1 LTSVSF
7 CGGAWGIL
15 EDELSIK
22 NPMLLV
28 GIGGV
33 GSRIAAAA
41 SAALECKCLLI
52 SNDKRD
58 LVNNDRCAAIFI
70 HSGEWINPSS
80 YKLRSFVEGH
90 RNEIATAMQDYST
103 VIVVSN
109 LAGRAGTAI
118 APLVC
123 KMAKDS
129 RIAVVSVAIM
139 PFKYETDRIFSA
151 GTALRRVREVSDSTI
166 VMDNDAFLDN
176 NPELSQQDCFDITN
190 NAIVEVIASI
200 SSSMIKPALNVLCTS
215 RANPSSESSLRDS
228 LAMLYDT
235 ISDASS
241 VKRAML
247 YVMGGKRVPI
257 GELNKLVGCVRQI
270 FKEEGSI
277 EVGMSSS
284 MSTSNSIRVHLV
296 ASAPQK
302 TRFDS
307 YDPLGEIIP
316 DALDWEEPD
325 SAPDIKLTIPA
336 ID

>member
-1 LTSVSF
+1 
-7 CGGAWGIL
+7 
-15 EDELSIK
+15 
-22 NPMLLV
+22 MLLV

-33 GSRIAAAA
+33 GSKIAAAA

-52 SNDKRD
+52 SNDKKD
-58 LVNNDRCAAIFI
+58 LVNNDRCAAIFVR
-70 HSGEWINPSS
+70 SGEWVNPSC

-90 RNEIATAMQDYST
+90 RNEMAEAMHDYST

-129 RIAVVSVAIM
+129 RISVISIAIM

-151 GTALRRVREVSDSTI
+151 GTALRRVRDVSDSTI

-176 NPELSQQDCFDITN
+176 NPELSQHDCFAITN
-190 NAIVEVIASI
+190 NAIIEVIASV
-200 SSSMIKPALNVLCTS
+200 SSGMIKPSMNVLCTS
-215 RANPSSESSLRDS
+215 RARPSSESSLRDS

-235 ISDASS
+235 IPDASTI
-241 VKRAML
+241 KRAMV
-247 YVMGGKRVPI
+247 YVMGGKRISI
-257 GELNKLVGCVRQI
+257 GELNKLVGCVRGI
-270 FKEEGSI
+270 FTEDGSI
-277 EVGMSSS
+277 EVGMLS
-284 MSTSNSIRVHLV
+284 STSASNSTRVHLV

-316 DALDWEEPD
+316 DVLDWEEPD

-336 ID
+336 MD

>member
-1 LTSVSF
+1 
-7 CGGAWGIL
+7 L
-15 EDELSIK
+15 EDELSLK
-22 NPMLLV
+22 NPILLV

-52 SNDKRD
+52 SNDKKD
-58 LVNNDRCAAIFI
+58 LVHNDKCTAIFVR
-70 HSGEWINPSS
+70 SGEWVNPSC

-90 RNEIATAMQDYST
+90 RNEMAAAMRGYST

-123 KMAKDS
+123 RTAKKDS
-129 RIAVVSVAIM
+129 GTAVISLAIM
-139 PFKYETDRIFSA
+139 PFKYEADRIFSA

-176 NPELSQQDCFDITN
+176 NPELSQQDCFAITN
-190 NAIVEVIASI
+190 NAIVEVITSI
-200 SSSMIKPALNVLCTS
+200 SAGMIKPAMNVLCTS
-215 RANPSSESSLRDS
+215 RASPNSESSLRDS
-228 LAMLYDT
+228 LSMLYDAV
-235 ISDASS
+235 SDAST
-241 VKRAML
+241 VKRAMV
-247 YVMGGKRVPI
+247 YVMGGKSIPV
-257 GELNKLVGCVRQI
+257 GELNKLVGCIRGI
-270 FKEEGSI
+270 FKEDRSI
-277 EVGMSSS
+277 EVGMLSS
-284 MSTSNSIRVHLV
+284 MSSSSGVRVHLV

-307 YDPLGEIIP
+307 YDPLGDIIP
-316 DALDWEEPD
+316 DVLDWDEPD

-336 ID
+336 IE

>member
-1 LTSVSF
+1 M
-7 CGGAWGIL
+7 
-15 EDELSIK
+15 EDELSLK

-33 GSRIAAAA
+33 GSKIAAAA

-52 SNDKRD
+52 SNDKKD
-58 LVNNDRCAAIFI
+58 LVHNDKCTAIFVR
-70 HSGEWINPSS
+70 SGEWVNPSC

-90 RNEIATAMQDYST
+90 RNEMAAAMRGYST

-123 KMAKDS
+123 RTAKKDS
-129 RIAVVSVAIM
+129 GTAVISLAIM
-139 PFKYETDRIFSA
+139 PFKYEADRIFSA

-176 NPELSQQDCFDITN
+176 NPELSQQDCFAITN
-190 NAIVEVIASI
+190 NAIIEVITSI
-200 SSSMIKPALNVLCTS
+200 SAGMIKPAMNVLCTS
-215 RANPSSESSLRDS
+215 RASPNSESSLRDS
-228 LAMLYDT
+228 LSMLYDAV
-235 ISDASS
+235 SDAST
-241 VKRAML
+241 VKRAMV
-247 YVMGGKRVPI
+247 YVMGGKSIPV
-257 GELNKLVGCVRQI
+257 GELNKLVGCIRGI
-270 FKEEGSI
+270 FKEDRSI
-277 EVGMSSS
+277 EVGMLSS
-284 MSTSNSIRVHLV
+284 MSSSSGVRVHLV

-307 YDPLGEIIP
+307 YDPLGDIIP
-316 DALDWEEPD
+316 DVLDWDEPD

-336 ID
+336 IE

>member
-1 LTSVSF
+1 M
-7 CGGAWGIL
+7 
-15 EDELSIK
+15 EDDLSIK

-33 GSRIAAAA
+33 GSKIAAAA

-52 SNDKRD
+52 SNDKKD
-58 LVNNDRCAAIFI
+58 LVNNERCAAIFVR
-70 HSGEWINPSS
+70 SGEWVNPSC

-90 RNEIATAMQDYST
+90 RNEMAAAMDGYST
-103 VIVVSN
+103 VIVLSN

-129 RIAVVSVAIM
+129 RIAVISIAVM

-176 NPELSQQDCFDITN
+176 NPELSQHDCFAITN
-190 NAIVEVIASI
+190 NAIIEVVASI
-200 SSSMIKPALNVLCTS
+200 SSGMIKPSMNVLCTS
-215 RANPSSESSLRDS
+215 RARPNSESSLRDS

-235 ISDASS
+235 IPDASTI
-241 VKRAML
+241 KRAMV
-247 YVMGGKRVPI
+247 YVMGGKRISI
-257 GELNKLVGCVRQI
+257 GELNKLVGCVRGI
-270 FKEEGSI
+270 FKEDGSI
-277 EVGMSSS
+277 EVGMLSS
-284 MSTSNSIRVHLV
+284 MSTSNSTRVHLV

-316 DALDWEEPD
+316 DVLDWDEPD

>member
-1 LTSVSF
+1 MK
-7 CGGAWGIL
+7 
-15 EDELSIK
+15 EDLSIK

-28 GIGGV
+28 GIGGI
-33 GSRIAAAA
+33 GNKIAAAA
-41 SAALECKCLLI
+41 SAALDCKCLLI
-52 SNDKRD
+52 SNDKKD
-58 LVNNDRCAAIFI
+58 LVYNDRCSAIFVR
-70 HSGEWINPSS
+70 SGEWINPSS

-90 RNEIATAMQDYST
+90 RNEMSAAMRGYST

-123 KMAKDS
+123 RMAKDS
-129 RIAVVSVAIM
+129 SAAVISLTIM

-166 VMDNDAFLDN
+166 VMDNDSFLEN
-176 NPELSQQDCFDITN
+176 NPDLSQQDCFTITN

-200 SSSMIKPALNVLCTS
+200 YAGMIKPAMNVLCTS
-215 RANPSSESSLRDS
+215 RASPSSESSLRDS
-228 LAMLYDT
+228 LAMLYDAVPNAST
-235 ISDASS
+235 I
-241 VKRAML
+241 KRAMV
-247 YVMGGKRVPI
+247 YVMGGKRVAI
-257 GELNKLVGCVRQI
+257 GELNKLVSCVRGI
-270 FKEEGSI
+270 FKEDGAI
-277 EVGMSSS
+277 EVGMVSSASSS
-284 MSTSNSIRVHLV
+284 NGVRVHLV

-307 YDPLGEIIP
+307 YDPLGDIIP
-316 DALDWEEPD
+316 DVLDWDEPD

>member
-1 LTSVSF
+1 
-7 CGGAWGIL
+7 
-15 EDELSIK
+15 
-22 NPMLLV
+22 MLLV

-129 RIAVVSVAIM
+129 RIAVISVAIM

-176 NPELSQQDCFDITN
+176 NPELSEQDCFDITN

-270 FKEEGSI
+270 FKEDGSI

>member
-1 LTSVSF
+1 
-7 CGGAWGIL
+7 
-15 EDELSIK
+15 
-22 NPMLLV
+22 MLLV

-33 GSRIAAAA
+33 GSKIAAAS

-52 SNDKRD
+52 SNDKKD
-58 LVNNDRCAAIFI
+58 LANNDRCTAIFV
-70 HSGEWINPSS
+70 HSGEWVNPSS

-90 RNEIATAMQDYST
+90 RNEMAEAMHGYST

-129 RIAVVSVAIM
+129 RISVISIAIM
-139 PFKYETDRIFSA
+139 PFKYEADRIFSA

-176 NPELSQQDCFDITN
+176 NPELSQHDCFTITN
-190 NAIVEVIASI
+190 NAIIEVIASV
-200 SSSMIKPALNVLCTS
+200 SSGMIKPSMNVLCTS
-215 RANPSSESSLRDS
+215 RARPSSESSLRDS

-235 ISDASS
+235 IPDASTI
-241 VKRAML
+241 KRAMV
-247 YVMGGKRVPI
+247 YVMGGKRISI
-257 GELNKLVGCVRQI
+257 GELNKLVGCVRGI
-270 FKEEGSI
+270 FKEDGSI
-277 EVGMSSS
+277 EVGMLSS
-284 MSTSNSIRVHLV
+284 MSASNSTRVHLV

-316 DALDWEEPD
+316 DVLDWEEPD

-336 ID
+336 MD

>member
-1 LTSVSF
+1 
-7 CGGAWGIL
+7 
-15 EDELSIK
+15 
-22 NPMLLV
+22 MLLV

-33 GSRIAAAA
+33 GSKIASAA

-52 SNDKRD
+52 SNDKKD
-58 LVNNDRCAAIFI
+58 LVNNDRCTAIFVR
-70 HSGEWINPSS
+70 SGEWVNPSS
-80 YKLRSFVEGH
+80 YKLRSFVGGH
-90 RNEIATAMQDYST
+90 RNEMAAALSGYST
-103 VIVVSN
+103 VIVLSN

-129 RIAVVSVAIM
+129 RIAVISIAIM

-176 NPELSQQDCFDITN
+176 NPELSQHDCFGITN
-190 NAIVEVIASI
+190 NAIIEVIASI
-200 SSSMIKPALNVLCTS
+200 SSGMIKPSMNVLCTS
-215 RANPSSESSLRDS
+215 RASPSSESSLRDS

-235 ISDASS
+235 IPDTSTI
-241 VKRAML
+241 KRAMV
-247 YVMGGKRVPI
+247 YVMGGKRIPI
-257 GELNKLVGCVRQI
+257 GELNKLVGCVRGI

-277 EVGMSSS
+277 EVGMLSS
-284 MSTSNSIRVHLV
+284 MSTSNNVRVHLV

-316 DALDWEEPD
+316 DVLDWEEPD
-325 SAPDIKLTIPA
+325 SSPDIKLTIPA

>member
-1 LTSVSF
+1 
-7 CGGAWGIL
+7 
-15 EDELSIK
+15 
-22 NPMLLV
+22 MLLV

-33 GSRIAAAA
+33 GSKIAAAA

-52 SNDKRD
+52 SNNKKD
-58 LVNNDRCAAIFI
+58 LIHNDRCTTTVFVR
-70 HSGEWINPSS
+70 SGEWVNPSS

-90 RNEIATAMQDYST
+90 RNEMAAAMRGYST

-129 RIAVVSVAIM
+129 STAVISIIIM
-139 PFKYETDRIFSA
+139 PFRYEADRIFSA
-151 GTALRRVREVSDSTI
+151 GTSLRRVRGVSDSTI

-176 NPELSQQDCFDITN
+176 NPELSQHDCFAITN
-190 NAIVEVIASI
+190 NAIIEVIGSI
-200 SSSMIKPALNVLCTS
+200 SSGMVKPSMNVLCTS
-215 RANPSSESSLRDS
+215 RARPSSESSLRDS

-235 ISDASS
+235 IPDASTI
-241 VKRAML
+241 KRAMV
-247 YVMGGKRVPI
+247 YVMGGKRISI
-257 GELNKLVGCVRQI
+257 GELNKLVGCVRGI
-270 FKEEGSI
+270 FKEDGSI
-277 EVGMSSS
+277 EVGMLSSISSS
-284 MSTSNSIRVHLV
+284 NSTRVHLV

-316 DALDWEEPD
+316 DVLDWEEPD

>member
-1 LTSVSF
+1 M
-7 CGGAWGIL
+7 
-15 EDELSIK
+15 EEELSVK

-33 GSRIAAAA
+33 GSKIAAAA

-52 SNDKRD
+52 SNDKKD
-58 LVNNDRCAAIFI
+58 LVNKDKCAAIFVR
-70 HSGEWINPSS
+70 SGEWVNPSC

-90 RNEIATAMQDYST
+90 RDEMTAAMRDYST

-129 RIAVVSVAIM
+129 RIAVISIAIM
-139 PFKYETDRIFSA
+139 PFKYETDRIFTA

-176 NPELSQQDCFDITN
+176 NPELSQHDCFAITN
-190 NAIVEVIASI
+190 NAIIEVIASI
-200 SSSMIKPALNVLCTS
+200 SSGMIKPAMNVLCTS
-215 RANPSSESSLRDS
+215 RESPSSESSLRDS

-235 ISDASS
+235 IPDAST
-241 VKRAML
+241 VKRAMV
-247 YVMGGKRVPI
+247 YVMGGKRTPI
-257 GELNKLVGCVRQI
+257 GELNKLVGCVRGI
-270 FKEEGSI
+270 FKEDGSI
-277 EVGMSSS
+277 EVGMLSS
-284 MSTSNSIRVHLV
+284 MSTSNSVRVHLV

-302 TRFDS
+302 TRFD
-307 YDPLGEIIP
+307 
-316 DALDWEEPD
+316 
-325 SAPDIKLTIPA
+325 
-336 ID
+336 

>member
-1 LTSVSF
+1 M
-7 CGGAWGIL
+7 
-15 EDELSIK
+15 EDELSLK

-33 GSRIAAAA
+33 GSKIAAAA

-52 SNDKRD
+52 SNDKKD
-58 LVNNDRCAAIFI
+58 LVHNDKCTAIFVR
-70 HSGEWINPSS
+70 SGEWVNPSC

-90 RNEIATAMQDYST
+90 RKEMAAAMRGYST

-123 KMAKDS
+123 GTAKKDS
-129 RIAVVSVAIM
+129 STAVISLAIM
-139 PFKYETDRIFSA
+139 PFKYEADRIFSA

-176 NPELSQQDCFDITN
+176 NPELSQQDCFAITN

-200 SSSMIKPALNVLCTS
+200 SAGMIKPAMNVLCTS
-215 RANPSSESSLRDS
+215 RTSPNSESSLRDS
-228 LAMLYDT
+228 LSMLYNAV
-235 ISDASS
+235 SDAST
-241 VKRAML
+241 VKRAMV
-247 YVMGGKRVPI
+247 YVMGGKSIPV
-257 GELNKLVGCVRQI
+257 GELNKLVGCVRGI
-270 FKEEGSI
+270 FKEDRSI
-277 EVGMSSS
+277 EVGMLSS
-284 MSTSNSIRVHLV
+284 MSSSSGVRIHLV

-307 YDPLGEIIP
+307 YDPLGDIIP
-316 DALDWEEPD
+316 DVLDWDEPD

-336 ID
+336 IE

>member
-1 LTSVSF
+1 MSMR
-7 CGGAWGIL
+7 GARGNL
-15 EDELSIK
+15 DELSIK

-33 GSRIAAAA
+33 GSKIAAAA

-52 SNDKRD
+52 SNNKKD
-58 LVNNDRCAAIFI
+58 LVHNDLCTPIFVR
-70 HSGEWINPSS
+70 SGGWVNPSS

-90 RNEIATAMQDYST
+90 RNEMTAAMSGYST

-109 LAGRAGTAI
+109 LAGRAGTAM

-129 RIAVVSVAIM
+129 SKSVISITIM
-139 PFKYETDRIFSA
+139 PFTYETDRIFSA

-166 VMDNDAFLDN
+166 VMDNDSFLDN
-176 NPELSQQDCFDITN
+176 NPELSQLDCFAITN
-190 NAIVEVIASI
+190 NAIVEVISSI
-200 SSSMIKPALNVLCTS
+200 TASMIKPAMNVLCTS
-215 RANPSSESSLRDS
+215 RTSTSAESSLRDS
-228 LAMLYDT
+228 LAMLYNAVPN
-235 ISDASS
+235 AST
-241 VKRAML
+241 VKRAIV

-257 GELNKLVGCVRQI
+257 GELNKLVGCVRGI
-270 FKEEGSI
+270 FKEDGAI
-277 EVGMSSS
+277 EVGMVPSTSSS
-284 MSTSNSIRVHLV
+284 NGVRVHLV

-307 YDPLGEIIP
+307 YDPLGDIIP
-316 DALDWEEPD
+316 DVLDWDEPD

-336 ID
+336 IE

>member
-1 LTSVSF
+1 
-7 CGGAWGIL
+7 
-15 EDELSIK
+15 
-22 NPMLLV
+22 MLLV

-176 NPELSQQDCFDITN
+176 NPELSEQDCFDITN

-270 FKEEGSI
+270 FKEDGSI

-316 DALDWEEPD
+316 DALDWDEPD

>member
-1 LTSVSF
+1 MSMR
-7 CGGAWGIL
+7 GARGNL
-15 EDELSIK
+15 DELSIK

-33 GSRIAAAA
+33 GSKIAAAA

-52 SNDKRD
+52 SNNKKD
-58 LVNNDRCAAIFI
+58 LVHNDLCTPIFVR
-70 HSGEWINPSS
+70 SGGWVNPSS

-90 RNEIATAMQDYST
+90 RNEMTAAMSGYST

-109 LAGRAGTAI
+109 LAGRAGTAM

-129 RIAVVSVAIM
+129 SKSVISITIM
-139 PFKYETDRIFSA
+139 PFTYETDRIFSA

-166 VMDNDAFLDN
+166 VMDNDSFLDN
-176 NPELSQQDCFDITN
+176 NPELSQLDCFAITN
-190 NAIVEVIASI
+190 NAIVEVISSI
-200 SSSMIKPALNVLCTS
+200 TASMIKPAMNVLCTS
-215 RANPSSESSLRDS
+215 RTSTSAESSLRDS
-228 LAMLYDT
+228 LAMLYNAVPN
-235 ISDASS
+235 AST
-241 VKRAML
+241 VKRAIV

-257 GELNKLVGCVRQI
+257 GELNKLIGCVRGI
-270 FKEEGSI
+270 FKEDGAI
-277 EVGMSSS
+277 EVGMVPSTSSS
-284 MSTSNSIRVHLV
+284 NGVRVHLV

-307 YDPLGEIIP
+307 YDPLGDIIP
-316 DALDWEEPD
+316 DVLDWDEPD

-336 ID
+336 IE

>member
-1 LTSVSF
+1 M
-7 CGGAWGIL
+7 
-15 EDELSIK
+15 EDELSLK

-33 GSRIAAAA
+33 GSKIAAAA

-52 SNDKRD
+52 SNDKKD
-58 LVNNDRCAAIFI
+58 LVHNDKCTAIFVR
-70 HSGEWINPSS
+70 SGEWVNPSC

-90 RNEIATAMQDYST
+90 RKEMAAAMRGYST

-123 KMAKDS
+123 RTAKKDS
-129 RIAVVSVAIM
+129 STAVISLAIM
-139 PFKYETDRIFSA
+139 PFKYEADRIFSA

-176 NPELSQQDCFDITN
+176 NPELSQQDCFAITN

-200 SSSMIKPALNVLCTS
+200 SAGMIKPAMNVLCTS
-215 RANPSSESSLRDS
+215 RASPNSESSLRDS
-228 LAMLYDT
+228 LSMLYNAV
-235 ISDASS
+235 SDAST
-241 VKRAML
+241 VKRAMV
-247 YVMGGKRVPI
+247 YVMGGKSIPV
-257 GELNKLVGCVRQI
+257 GDLNKLVGCVRGI
-270 FKEEGSI
+270 FKEDRSI
-277 EVGMSSS
+277 EVGILSSMSSS
-284 MSTSNSIRVHLV
+284 SGVRIHLV

-307 YDPLGEIIP
+307 YDPLGDIIP
-316 DALDWEEPD
+316 DVLDWDEPD

-336 ID
+336 IE

>member
-1 LTSVSF
+1 
-7 CGGAWGIL
+7 
-15 EDELSIK
+15 
-22 NPMLLV
+22 MLLV

-33 GSRIAAAA
+33 GSKIAAAA

-52 SNDKRD
+52 SNDKKD
-58 LVNNDRCAAIFI
+58 LVHNDKCTAIFVR
-70 HSGEWINPSS
+70 SGEWVNPSC

-90 RNEIATAMQDYST
+90 RNEMAVAMRGYST

-123 KMAKDS
+123 RTAKKDS
-129 RIAVVSVAIM
+129 GTAVISLAIM
-139 PFKYETDRIFSA
+139 PFKYEADRIFSA

-176 NPELSQQDCFDITN
+176 NPELSQQDCFAITN

-200 SSSMIKPALNVLCTS
+200 SAGMIKPAMNVLCTS
-215 RANPSSESSLRDS
+215 RASPNSESSLRDS
-228 LAMLYDT
+228 LSMLYNAV
-235 ISDASS
+235 SDAST
-241 VKRAML
+241 VKRAMV
-247 YVMGGKRVPI
+247 YVMGGKSIPV
-257 GELNKLVGCVRQI
+257 GELNKLVGCIRGI
-270 FKEEGSI
+270 FKEDRSI
-277 EVGMSSS
+277 EVGMLSS
-284 MSTSNSIRVHLV
+284 MSSSSGVRVHLV

-316 DALDWEEPD
+316 DVLDWDEPD

-336 ID
+336 IE